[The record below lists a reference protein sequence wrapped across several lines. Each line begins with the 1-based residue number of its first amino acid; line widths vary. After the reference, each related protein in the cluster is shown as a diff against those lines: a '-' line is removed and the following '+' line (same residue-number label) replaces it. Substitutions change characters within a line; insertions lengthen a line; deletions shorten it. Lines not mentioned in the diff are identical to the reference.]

1 MTGTAY
7 GAEVLQG
14 WTGREGEGF
23 AAATYFQTDRWL
35 GAWYRTLGADEG
47 ITPLTVLARAGDGR
61 GAMLLP
67 LILDTTGR
75 RRVVAFADRGVS
87 DYNAPLLG
95 PAAPTTP
102 AAARALWAA
111 IARVLPPADLAVFE
125 KMPLSL
131 GDRPNPL
138 ALLKT
143 PSPCPVFGN
152 VLTIGDDFAAWRRQ
166 DLAKT
171 FRKELERSWRVF
183 ERHGG
188 AAFERVL
195 DPATAHA
202 VLDDL
207 AALQGRRLDGE
218 AYRLGRPTYDAF
230 YHRLLDDGLADGSV
244 VLTALK
250 AEGQTV
256 AALLGVTNGSAGY
269 AMMRIANQDGPWLAC
284 SPGRLLIERTM
295 AHLHE
300 EGYRL
305 FDFTIGDYPHKRRFN
320 TTPVPL
326 VDVALALS
334 PWGLPRIGRA
344 GVKTFV
350 KARPA
355 LLRAARA
362 ARDLAARPGGG
373 RVLPW
378 ARKASP

>member
-1 MTGTAY
+1 
-7 GAEVLQG
+7 
-14 WTGREGEGF
+14 
-23 AAATYFQTDRWL
+23 
-35 GAWYRTLGADEG
+35 
-47 ITPLTVLARAGDGR
+47 
-61 GAMLLP
+61 MLLP
-67 LILDTTGR
+67 LILDATGR

-111 IARVLPPADLAVFE
+111 IARALPPADLAVFE
-125 KMPLSL
+125 KMPASL

-143 PSPCPVFGN
+143 PTPCPVFGN

-166 DLAKT
+166 ALAKT

-183 ERHGG
+183 ERHAG

-195 DPATAHA
+195 DQATAHA

-218 AYRLGRPTYDAF
+218 AYRLDRPTYDAF

-244 VLTALK
+244 VLSALR

-256 AALLGVTNGSAGY
+256 AALLGVTHGSAY
-269 AMMRIANQDGPWLAC
+269 AMMRIANRDGPWLAC

-295 AHLHE
+295 AHLHGG
-300 EGYRL
+300 GYRL

-344 GVKTFV
+344 GVKSFV

-355 LLRAARA
+355 LLRAVRA
-362 ARDLAARPGGG
+362 ARDLVRPGDDG

-378 ARKASP
+378 ARKTSP